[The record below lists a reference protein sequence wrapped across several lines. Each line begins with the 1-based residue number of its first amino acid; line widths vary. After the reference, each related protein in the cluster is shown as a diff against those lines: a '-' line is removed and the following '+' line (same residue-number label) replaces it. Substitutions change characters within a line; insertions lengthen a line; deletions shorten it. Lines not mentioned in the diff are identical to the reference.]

1 MAKIVFFLI
10 VVFIAVFPLFIS
22 NRHYKTFY
30 EKKENR
36 PLIEIID
43 GKYKKYNKI
52 LEMNGS
58 FSKGNIYSNYYQFD
72 NFFANN
78 LIKKE
83 KYFAKWALKKDDII
97 KGNRVKYL
105 NNDYSLNSKNVIYD
119 EKRKLLKGWDFNFTS
134 NKARGMGKYF
144 EIDKNKNLLAKNI
157 VYYIKV
163 GK

>member
-1 MAKIVFFLI
+1 LI

-83 KYFAKWALKKDDII
+83 KYFAKWVLRKNSLINA
-97 KGNRVKYL
+97 KYAYYI
-105 NNDYSLNSKNVIYD
+105 NNDYKVNAKKMLYYERNKF
-119 EKRKLLKGWDFNFTS
+119 LKGWDFNFSS
-134 NKARGMGKYF
+134 NKTRGNGKYF
-144 EIDKNKNLLAKNI
+144 EIDKNKHLFAKNI
-157 VYYIKV
+157 IYYIKV
-163 GK
+163 EK